1 MLKSCSRCG
10 GIHEHSFKCQ
20 SMTVSRVK
28 PDTIANKFRNTQE
41 WKRKRNN
48 ILIRDKGLCQLCIR
62 NLYNTFGRI
71 YNHKLIEVHHIEP
84 IAEAYDLRLDESNL
98 ISLCTYHHKMAD
110 RGEIPREVLKD
121 LIK

>member
-10 GIHEHSFKCQ
+10 RVHEHNHKCQ
-20 SMTVSRVK
+20 AMTVTRIK
-28 PDTIANKFRNTQE
+28 PNTQANKFRNTQA
-41 WKRKRNN
+41 WRYKRNS
-48 ILIRDKGLCQLCIR
+48 ILIRDKGLCQVCIR
-62 NLYNTFGRI
+62 NIYNTFGRI
-71 YNHKLIEVHHIEP
+71 YNHKIIEVHHIDP
-84 IAEAYDLRLDESNL
+84 IMEVYDLRLDEDNL